1 MEQGMNDTL
10 KVAGRIGA
18 ELGAAKAECEKLRGL
33 LAETLR
39 YIDDETATAAMM
51 SRLAARI
58 DNALS
63 QQAEPDDD
71 VPDFTPGN
79 GNKARRRMEALGIA
93 PKVEPKCST
102 CNDVGIV
109 WHSMICPGCV
119 DTWTPPDEQ
128 ADPAETTEAY
138 TARDMATAAARGF
151 RDGQAAVEQAAAQ
164 TAPQKYDDVLLPF
177 LSMMRAELH
186 ANAGKGDRP
195 GWLAMD
201 VKTAL
206 LEIFYHIGK
215 LQKAAK
221 KGDRDGIRE
230 YSADVANMSM
240 MLADICG
247 VLPEYQAQPAPQS
260 EQSGLVEATLP
271 AVRAAERLSSAIIHR
286 MTDRQYQKV
295 RSEFGDL
302 QDALVVC
309 RAALSAQR
317 GEA

>member
-1 MEQGMNDTL
+1 MTKHDL
-10 KVAGRIGA
+10 KELAAMGA
-18 ELGAAKAECEKLRGL
+18 ELGAAKAEVERLLVLLRDVNDVFEGQHPAPGL
-33 LAETLR
+33 V
-39 YIDDETATAAMM
+39 I
-51 SRLAARI
+51 ARVR
-58 DNALS
+58 NTLS
-63 QQAEPDDD
+63 QHAEP
-71 VPDFTPGN
+71 T
-79 GNKARRRMEALGIA
+79 
-93 PKVEPKCST
+93 
-102 CNDVGIV
+102 
-109 WHSMICPGCV
+109 
-119 DTWTPPDEQ
+119 DT
-128 ADPAETTEAY
+128 Y
-138 TARDMATAAARGF
+138 TAVDMATAAAQGF

-247 VLPEYQAQPAPQS
+247 VLPEYQAQTAPQP
-260 EQSGLVEATLP
+260 EQSGLYTCIGKGGAYELIGRATTAGVLKVTGRFADEVIVYRDTESSALYCRAP
-271 AVRAAERLSSAIIHR
+271 GDFRLRMARAA
-286 MTDRQYQKV
+286 M
-295 RSEFGDL
+295 
-302 QDALVVC
+302 
-309 RAALSAQR
+309 AAK
-317 GEA
+317 EA